1 MQSGTALINPQLV
14 FDKIKLAVGMRV
26 ADFGC
31 GRTGHLVFSSA
42 KVVGEDG
49 IVYAVDIIKNVLQ
62 SIESMA
68 KDSGYENIKTVW
80 SDIEVPKKT
89 PIPSSTLDAVY
100 FVNVLS
106 QLKNQVSALQEAVR
120 LLQKNGFLVIID
132 WTKKLGILGP
142 DATNLTGL
150 AKVSDLTKDL
160 DLQDYC
166 QEQIGNY
173 NYLYILKKTE

>member
-132 WTKKLGILGP
+132 WVKKLGLLGP
-142 DATNLTGL
+142 DLVESVSPDDVSRMARLVDLNL
-150 AKVSDLTKDL
+150 VEEDNMS
-160 DLQDYC
+160 QYH
-166 QEQIGNY
+166 
-173 NYLYILKKTE
+173 YLLIFQK